1 MIRIY
6 GSFSAK
12 DDKHCTKYD
21 ESVSTYMVCIEKLTV
36 FVFLYFLRAWV
47 AQ

>member
-12 DDKHCTKYD
+12 DDKHCHYIFTNDVALLKRYP
-21 ESVSTYMVCIEKLTV
+21 VCETEL
-36 FVFLYFLRAWV
+36 W
-47 AQ
+47 